1 MQPSLDLR
9 KLLLSFVTV
18 AVLSCCAYAQAPPP
32 VSELSDQKAGSILF
46 YPFYASNMTDPGTDT
61 RIATTNT
68 SFTDN
73 VFVHIFMVSSTCSVA
88 DFFSCFTAGQTS
100 YFLASTLDPGIAGYV
115 LMVAVNGIDG
125 CPVKFNYLVGDG
137 FVKLGSGLHGNYG
150 AEAIAA
156 IAEEPAICDDP
167 AQTALIR
174 FDGVSYD
181 LVPAVLALDNF
192 PAIDDGYTTRIW
204 VSRTGGNLLV
214 SGASIGGLFGQL
226 FNDAETG
233 LSFTLTGGCQRA
245 FTINDT
251 DLRTAPRP
259 SLHVPANSSGWIKF
273 WPVSGGTG
281 IFAFAISAKAG
292 LADVPNAFTGGR
304 NLHKLR
310 YTTDAYLMPIFP
322 PTC

>member
-1 MQPSLDLR
+1 
-9 KLLLSFVTV
+9 
-18 AVLSCCAYAQAPPP
+18 
-32 VSELSDQKAGSILF
+32 
-46 YPFYASNMTDPGTDT
+46 
-61 RIATTNT
+61 
-68 SFTDN
+68 
-73 VFVHIFMVSSTCSVA
+73 
-88 DFFSCFTAGQTS
+88 
-100 YFLASTLDPGIAGYV
+100 
-115 LMVAVNGIDG
+115 LMVAVNGVTG
-125 CPVKFNYLVGDG
+125 CPENFNFLVGDG
-137 FVKLGSGLHGNYG
+137 FVKLASGLHGNYG

-156 IAEEPAICDDP
+156 IAAEPATCDDA
-167 AQTALIR
+167 AQTAVIR
-174 FDGVSYD
+174 FDGQSYN
-181 LVPAVLALDNF
+181 LVPNVLALDNF

-214 SGASIGGLFGQL
+214 SGSSIGGLFGQL

-273 WPVSGGTG
+273 WPINEVG

-292 LADVPNAFTGGR
+292 LADVPNAFVGGR

-310 YTTDAYLMPIFP
+310 YARFDAYTVPVFP